1 MSSDESSEPTRPRA
15 ETERVDAVAV
25 RTYVARMSHMRQPRA
40 FYEADSL
47 HTEIYDALAASI
59 IAGSSVEG
67 DIDFYRQLAGETGG
81 PILDVGC
88 GTGRV
93 ATALVADGHEVV
105 GIDLSAPMLRLAEQR
120 RAALS
125 AHVAAR
131 LSFHQRDMTTLALGR
146 DFALIVA
153 PSRVFQFALTT
164 DAQRQALAALRSHLR
179 PDARLVLDLFD
190 PLLDRVVPSVEVT
203 PRGGEVVHPMTGN
216 RVTWEVTGRRPDP
229 ARQLIVEEWTFSEID
244 ASGEVLRTDSE
255 RLTLRWSLRSEMRL
269 LFELAGLKV
278 VADYGDFSGGPAA
291 YGREQVWVLGNA
303 EA

>member
-1 MSSDESSEPTRPRA
+1 MSD
-15 ETERVDAVAV
+15 
-25 RTYVARMSHMRQPRA
+25 MRHPRA

-47 HTEIYDALAASI
+47 NTEIYDALAASI
-59 IAGSSVEG
+59 IPGSSVEG
-67 DIDFYRQLAGETGG
+67 DIDFYRRLAGETGG

-120 RAALS
+120 REALS
-125 AHVAAR
+125 ADVAAR
-131 LSFHQRDMTTLALGR
+131 LSFHQADMTTLDLGR
-146 DFALIVA
+146 DFALVVA
-153 PSRVFQFALTT
+153 PSRVFQFLLTT

-190 PLLDRVVPSVEVT
+190 PLLDRVVPSAEVT
-203 PRGGEVVHPMTGN
+203 ARGGELVHPTTGN
-216 RVTWEVTGRRPDP
+216 RVTWEVTGRSPDP
-229 ARQLIVEEWTFSEID
+229 ARQLIVEEWAASEID
-244 ASGEVLRTDSE
+244 ASGQVLRTDTE

-278 VADYGDFSGGPAA
+278 VADYGDFRGGPAA

-303 EA
+303 EG

>member
-1 MSSDESSEPTRPRA
+1 MSD
-15 ETERVDAVAV
+15 
-25 RTYVARMSHMRQPRA
+25 MRQPRA

-59 IAGSSVEG
+59 IAGSSVGG
-67 DIDFYRQLAGETGG
+67 DIDFYRRLAGETGG

-93 ATALVADGHEVV
+93 ATALAADGHEVV
-105 GIDLSAPMLRLAEQR
+105 GIDLSAPMLRLAEQQ

-125 AHVAAR
+125 ADVAAR
-131 LSFHQRDMTTLALGR
+131 LSFHQADMMTLDLGR
-146 DFALIVA
+146 DFALVVA
-153 PSRVFQFALTT
+153 PSRVFQFLLTT

-190 PLLDRVVPSVEVT
+190 PLLDRVVPSAEVT
-203 PRGGEVVHPMTGN
+203 ARGGELVHPTTGN

-229 ARQLIVEEWTFSEID
+229 ALQLIVEEWAASEID
-244 ASGEVLRTDSE
+244 ASGEVLRTDTE

-278 VADYGDFSGGPAA
+278 VADYGDFRGGPPA

-303 EA
+303 EG

>member
-1 MSSDESSEPTRPRA
+1 MSD
-15 ETERVDAVAV
+15 
-25 RTYVARMSHMRQPRA
+25 MRQPRA

-47 HTEIYDALAASI
+47 LTEIYDALAARTI
-59 IAGSSVEG
+59 PDSSVEG
-67 DIDFYRQLAGETGG
+67 DIDFYRRLAGETGG

-120 RAALS
+120 REALS
-125 AHVAAR
+125 TDVAAR
-131 LSFHQRDMTTLALGR
+131 LSFHQADMMTLDLGR
-146 DFALIVA
+146 DFALVVA
-153 PSRVFQFALTT
+153 PSRVFQFLLTT

-190 PLLDRVVPSVEVT
+190 PLLDGVVPSAEVT
-203 PRGGEVVHPMTGN
+203 ARGGEVVHPTTGN

-229 ARQLIVEEWTFSEID
+229 ARQLIVEDWAATEID
-244 ASGEVLRTDSE
+244 ASGEVLRTDTE

-269 LFELAGLKV
+269 LFELAGLEV
-278 VADYGDFSGGPAA
+278 VADYGDFRGGPPA
-291 YGREQVWVLGNA
+291 YGREQVWVLGNS
-303 EA
+303 ED